1 MGRPQ
6 SWWSVMCPPEEYT
19 NTLRMVAP
27 ASSNML
33 LRSPS
38 PSLEASW
45 TFASSERYALAA
57 ELFLPLLKLVFSLP
71 PPVSLPSPPVIL
83 SMVASKLETTVKGG
97 AVGTASWRSH
107 ATNPSSPELV

>member
-1 MGRPQ
+1 
-6 SWWSVMCPPEEYT
+6 MCPPEEYT

-33 LRSPS
+33 LRSPF

-97 AVGTASWRSH
+97 EVGTAS
-107 ATNPSSPELV
+107 